1 MHAHAF
7 VLWQT
12 PDSPYIV
19 MFGPDKCGDT
29 NKVHFILRHQNPV
42 SKEWEEKHFKS
53 DTPVRPTLTPHAPRR
68 PTPASLRC

>member
-1 MHAHAF
+1 
-7 VLWQT
+7 
-12 PDSPYIV
+12 